1 MENGRQPL
9 MVGIGELLWDVF
21 PDHKKAGG
29 APINFVYHAAQLG
42 AKAYAISAVGND
54 ENGTEILAELKKS
67 GINGIIAS
75 TNFPTGTVEVKLKNG
90 IPEYEIVENVAWD
103 HIPFEPAAEEI
114 LKKADAVCYGTLASR
129 HEDSRK
135 NILKMLSIVHPEA
148 IRLYDINLR
157 QNYYSAGL
165 IDTLLRHANTFKINI
180 DEMAVLRPLLD
191 LKGTDDEVCRG
202 LMKHYDLKYLIF
214 TAGEKFSRV
223 YSDNE
228 VTYFETPKVK
238 VADTVGAGDSFSG
251 AFVYALLSGK
261 SLKEAHHMA
270 VNVSAY
276 VCTRE
281 GAWPEYDNTLK

>member
-75 TNFPTGTVEVKLKNG
+75 TNFPTGTVEVKLKDG
-90 IPEYEIVENVAWD
+90 IPDYTIVENVAWD
-103 HIPFEPAAEEI
+103 HIQFTPLAEEI
-114 LKKADAVCYGTLASR
+114 LRKADAVCYGTLASR
-129 HEDSRK
+129 HPDSRAG
-135 NILKMLSIVHPEA
+135 ILKMLSTVRA
-148 IRLYDINLR
+148 DAVKLYDINLR
-157 QNYYSAGL
+157 QSYYSAGL
-165 IDTLLRHANTFKINI
+165 IDTLLTHANVFKINI

-191 LKGTDDEVCRG
+191 LTGSDEEVCHI
-202 LMKHYDLKYLIF
+202 LMKRYGLKYLIF
-214 TAGEKFSRV
+214 TAGEKFSRI
-223 YSDNE
+223 YSE
-228 VTYFETPKVK
+228 TETSYIETPQVK

-261 SLKEAHHMA
+261 SLREAHLTA
-270 VNVSAY
+270 VNVSAF

-281 GAWPEYDNTLK
+281 GAWPKYDKTF

>member
-67 GINGIIAS
+67 GINGIIAT
-75 TNFPTGTVEVKLKNG
+75 TNFPTGTVEVKLKDG
-90 IPEYEIVENVAWD
+90 IPDYTIVEDVAWD
-103 HIPFEPAAEEI
+103 HIPLEPEAEEI
-114 LKKADAVCYGTLASR
+114 LRKADAVCYGTLASR
-129 HEDSRK
+129 NENSRK
-135 NILKMLSIVHPEA
+135 NILKMLSFVQPEA

-157 QNYYSAGL
+157 QSYYSAGL
-165 IDTLLRHANTFKINI
+165 IDTLLTHANVFKINI

-191 LKGTDDEVCRG
+191 LKGSDEEVCRI
-202 LMKHYDLKYLIF
+202 LMKRYGLKYLIF
-214 TAGEKFSRV
+214 TAGEKFSRI
-223 YSDNE
+223 YSE
-228 VTYFETPKVK
+228 TETSYIETPQVK

-261 SLKEAHHMA
+261 SLREAHLTA
-270 VNVSAY
+270 VNVSAF

-281 GAWPEYDNTLK
+281 GAWPKYDKTF

>member
-75 TNFPTGTVEVKLKNG
+75 TNFPTGTVEVKLKDG
-90 IPEYEIVENVAWD
+90 IPDYTIVENVAWD
-103 HIPFEPAAEEI
+103 HIQFTPLAEEI
-114 LKKADAVCYGTLASR
+114 LRKADAVCYGTLASR
-129 HEDSRK
+129 HPDSRAG
-135 NILKMLSIVHPEA
+135 ILKMLSTVRA
-148 IRLYDINLR
+148 DAVKLYDINLR
-157 QNYYSAGL
+157 QSYYSAGL
-165 IDTLLRHANTFKINI
+165 IDTLLTHANVFKINI

-191 LKGTDDEVCRG
+191 LTGSDEEVCHI
-202 LMKHYDLKYLIF
+202 LMKRYGLKYLIF
-214 TAGEKFSRV
+214 TAGEKFSRI
-223 YSDNE
+223 YSE
-228 VTYFETPKVK
+228 TETSYFETPQVK

-251 AFVYALLSGK
+251 AFVYALLSRK
-261 SLKEAHHMA
+261 SLKEAHHTA
-270 VNVSAY
+270 VNVSAF

-281 GAWPEYDNTLK
+281 GAWPKYDKTF